1 MKYIKEEENPNIKYR
16 KRQGVYAIMTRSE
29 DNKVGIVTDGRDL
42 FYLGG
47 GIEEGETKLQALK
60 REFIEETGYTI
71 KSIEPFD
78 EVRSF
83 IDGEEK
89 GHLEIEAY
97 VYIAEFDEKIAEPI
111 EKDHKILWVNPEEY
125 KDRLFREWQKYIL
138 REYIERNCNK
148 RK

>member
-1 MKYIKEEENPNIKYR
+1 MKYIKEEENQNIKYR
-16 KRQGVYAIMTRSE
+16 KRPGAYAIMTRNE
-29 DNKVGIVTDGRDL
+29 DDKVGIVTDGRDL

-71 KSIEPFD
+71 KNIEPFD

-89 GHLEIEAY
+89 GHLEVEAY
-97 VYIAEFDEKIAEPI
+97 VYTAEFDEKVAEPI
-111 EKDHKILWVNPEEY
+111 EKDHKVLWVNPEEY
-125 KDRLFREWQKYIL
+125 KDKMYREWQKYIL
-138 REYIERNCNK
+138 AEYVERMSRE
-148 RK
+148 

>member
-1 MKYIKEEENPNIKYR
+1 MKYIKEEENPNIEYR
-16 KRQGVYAIMTRSE
+16 KRPGAYAIMTRNE
-29 DNKVGIVTDGRDL
+29 DDKVGIVTDGRDL

-71 KSIEPFD
+71 KNIKPFD

-89 GHLEIEAY
+89 GHLEVEAY
-97 VYIAEFDEKIAEPI
+97 VYTAEFDEKVA
-111 EKDHKILWVNPEEY
+111 HKVLWVNPEEY
-125 KDRLFREWQKYIL
+125 KDKVYREWQKYIL
-138 REYIERNCNK
+138 AEYVERMK
-148 RK
+148 

>member
-1 MKYIKEEENPNIKYR
+1 MKYIKEEENPNIEYR
-16 KRQGVYAIMTRSE
+16 KRPGAYAIMTRNG

-71 KSIEPFD
+71 KNIKPFD

-89 GHLEIEAY
+89 GHLEVEAY
-97 VYIAEFDEKIAEPI
+97 VYIAEFDEKVTEPI
-111 EKDHKILWVNPEEY
+111 EKDHKVLWVNPDEY
-125 KDRLFREWQKYIL
+125 TDKLFREWQKYIL
-138 REYIERNCNK
+138 KEYIERMK
-148 RK
+148 RKI